1 MHPGR
6 AHTAPSAKRTGN
18 VNSEA
23 ARHRTVHSDAVCQG
37 AVCPDA
43 GRHGICLP
51 DGACQGIFLLN
62 AAVSGQ
68 MASRRSVS
76 WHHGYALCQGT
87 EHRSKYS
94 CHIHKHAAGSRHSD
108 SVKFNSFYLM
118 YIYICY
124 CHTSRRNKGK
134 LANTTQR
141 DEHNAM
147 STTR

>member
-62 AAVSGQ
+62 AAVLGHYPSGRSSVRANGVQ
-68 MASRRSVS
+68 TKRVMAPRLRS
-76 WHHGYALCQGT
+76 L
-87 EHRSKYS
+87 
-94 CHIHKHAAGSRHSD
+94 SRHG
-108 SVKFNSFYLM
+108 
-118 YIYICY
+118 
-124 CHTSRRNKGK
+124 TS
-134 LANTTQR
+134 
-141 DEHNAM
+141 
-147 STTR
+147 